1 MAYTDVD
8 VTDTAALEA
17 AIKGMGKLQG
27 LAYCVGSIALKPLK
41 ATTTDDFIK
50 VCTCPSAP
58 SPPPAAAPDP
68 DPINRYTPPIHP
80 SRLSCS
86 TPWARP
92 PPSAPLCPG

>member
-1 MAYTDVD
+1 MTRRASSHQLTHSLNTDAQGTVGFTDVD

-50 VCTCPSAP
+50 VCVWEGGGGGFGGLIGCMHVV
-58 SPPPAAAPDP
+58 
-68 DPINRYTPPIHP
+68 HP
-80 SRLSCS
+80 
-86 TPWARP
+86 
-92 PPSAPLCPG
+92 